1 MEGFVLVKP
10 SAAAADS
17 VTAFQNAY
25 AAAYPDASGDIYTG
39 ETYDAVK
46 AGALGSA
53 GVNRR
58 C

>member
-1 MEGFVLVKP
+1 MIVLVKP

-39 ETYDAVK
+39 ETYDADKVSWCMQWK
-46 AGALGSA
+46 VLQ
-53 GVNRR
+53 
-58 C
+58 